1 MEGYREYETM
11 LPVRGKAEALFG
23 GEKVV
28 AVSSLWV
35 LEGSFRGGQWLRG
48 GSGLNSRKRGE
59 GGSRDLVRFLP
70 RKWGGREN

>member
-1 MEGYREYETM
+1 MEGYRKSKYETM

-35 LEGSFRGGQWLRG
+35 LEGSFRGGEWLSG
-48 GSGLNSRKRGE
+48 G
-59 GGSRDLVRFLP
+59 GG
-70 RKWGGREN
+70 